1 MDKTFWKATGVRC
14 IRTFLTTI
22 LGVWTADT
30 LIIDIDWRATLLS
43 ALSATVYIFIVCLVG
58 GLPEVQKE
66 RHLYQYRDEPA
77 DSEVHEDDE

>member
-43 ALSATVYIFIVCLVG
+43 ALSATVYICIVCLVG
-58 GLPEVQKE
+58 GLPEVEYK
-66 RHLYQYRDEPA
+66 HSLHMSADEPDDA
-77 DSEVHEDDE
+77 EVDEDDK